1 MDTIERLNELIEAK
15 CGERGATAFSK
26 LIGIHQVTLNNY
38 ILGKRKLSLEV
49 IEAVLN
55 TFPDVSAEW
64 LLRGIDTLDFGTNRL
79 SLKEAKDTKP
89 RIPYNASA
97 GSLSNAMEGV
107 TELQCEQIPV
117 VPAFPK
123 YDFTI
128 RITGDSMTPYYI
140 SGDEVAC
147 LRITSVTFIQW
158 GKVHVLDT
166 SQGIVIKRI
175 YDNGD
180 TIRCVSYNPD
190 YPDFNV
196 PKDEIFSYNLVVGT
210 LRL

>member
-1 MDTIERLNELIEAK
+1 MDTIKRLNELIEAK
-15 CGERGATAFSK
+15 CGERGTTAFSK

-64 LLRGIDTLDFGTNRL
+64 LLRGEKLNRKGDSVKTL
-79 SLKEAKDTKP
+79 P
-89 RIPYNASA
+89 RIPYDAEA
-97 GSLSNAMEGV
+97 GSLTDAVDGV
-107 TELQCEQIPV
+107 TEMQCERLAV
-117 VPAFPK
+117 VAAFPK

-128 RITGDSMTPYYI
+128 RVTGRSMEPMYFA
-140 SGDEVAC
+140 GDEVAC
-147 LRITSVTFIQW
+147 LRVNESQFLQW
-158 GKVHVLDT
+158 GRVHVLDT
-166 SQGIVIKRI
+166 SQGVVIKRI
-175 YDNGD
+175 YENGD
-180 TIRCVSYNPD
+180 SIRCSSFNPE

-196 PKDEIFSYNLVVGT
+196 PKSEIRSYNLVVGA

>member
-64 LLRGIDTLDFGTNRL
+64 LLRGQDMPKVEEKHLDVPVKTL
-79 SLKEAKDTKP
+79 P
-89 RIPYNASA
+89 RIPVKASA
-97 GSLSNAMEGV
+97 GSLTTMVDGI
-107 TELQCEQIPV
+107 TEIQCEQFPV
-117 VPAFPK
+117 VHNFPK

-128 RITGDSMTPYYI
+128 HISGDSMVPYYI

-147 LRITSVTFIQW
+147 LRITSATFIQW
-158 GKVHVLDT
+158 GRVHVLDT

>member
-1 MDTIERLNELIEAK
+1 MENIRERIKKVLANHGTTANAISGGISAVQNKLSRQLREAAITADTIQLILDK
-15 CGERGATAFSK
+15 
-26 LIGIHQVTLNNY
+26 
-38 ILGKRKLSLEV
+38 
-49 IEAVLN
+49 
-55 TFPDVSAEW
+55 FPDVSAEW
-64 LLRGIDTLDFGTNRL
+64 LLRGQDVPKVEEKHLDVPVKTL
-79 SLKEAKDTKP
+79 P
-89 RIPYNASA
+89 RIPVKASA
-97 GSLSNAMEGV
+97 GSLTTMMDGI
-107 TELQCEQIPV
+107 TEIQCEQFPV
-117 VPAFPK
+117 VHNFPK

-128 RITGDSMTPYYI
+128 HISGDSMVPYYI

-147 LRITSVTFIQW
+147 LRITSATFIQW
-158 GKVHVLDT
+158 GRVHVLDT

>member
-64 LLRGIDTLDFGTNRL
+64 LLRGQDMPKDEEKHLDVPVKTL
-79 SLKEAKDTKP
+79 P
-89 RIPYNASA
+89 RIPVKASA
-97 GSLSNAMEGV
+97 GSLTTMVDGI
-107 TELQCEQIPV
+107 TEIQCEQFPV
-117 VPAFPK
+117 VHNFPK

-128 RITGDSMTPYYI
+128 HISGDSMVPYYI

-147 LRITSVTFIQW
+147 LRITSATFIQW
-158 GKVHVLDT
+158 GRVHVLDT